1 MDERAERA
9 ILSHAEAY
17 RLVEEAR
24 QMREE
29 RDAALAE
36 IDRLATAL
44 AAIRHAAGALP
55 RHESGAVF
63 LPPAVAGLIL
73 DAGSD
78 RRAAERPECE
88 GRS

>member
-29 RDAALAE
+29 RDA
-36 IDRLATAL
+36 L
-44 AAIRHAAGALP
+44 AAIVRELAERGPFIDSALDCATCGYDPFAMGEMGYPANHAPDCLW
-55 RHESGAVF
+55 
-63 LPPAVAGLIL
+63 
-73 DAGSD
+73 
-78 RRAAERPECE
+78 RRAKALYP
-88 GRS
+88 